1 MTIEAKMEELRSLAA
16 STKMDH
22 FLRFE
27 FSPPGD
33 MLFFISCS
41 GDSCVRLGFYRDD
54 VETLSRQLSEAAKL
68 MK

>member
-1 MTIEAKMEELRSLAA
+1 MTIESKMEELRSLAA
-16 STKMDH
+16 SIKMEH

-27 FSPPGD
+27 FDPGME
-33 MLFFISCS
+33 MLFFVSSSMGASI
-41 GDSCVRLGFYRDD
+41 RLGFYREQ

>member
-1 MTIEAKMEELRSLAA
+1 MTIEAKMDELRLLAA
-16 STKMDH
+16 SAKMEH

-27 FSPPGD
+27 FSPSVD

-41 GDSCVRLGFYRDD
+41 GGSYVRLGFYRDD